1 MLYIHIP
8 FCRQICSYCDFHHSA
23 SLVRRDDMIEA
34 IKAEIVNRR
43 ALVPSVRTLYFGG
56 GTPSVC
62 TPDQIGSLI
71 NLVRDLWQTGHFE
84 ELTLE
89 ANPEDLTPSYLSAIR
104 AAGVDRLSIGIQSF
118 DDDHLRRMNR
128 SHTATQAVRAV
139 ASAQAAGFDNI
150 TIDLIYGL
158 PWMTER
164 QWRSNVEQA
173 IALGVQH
180 ISAYH
185 LTIEP
190 RTIFGKRGLQPVDDA
205 VSESHFSILRQMLIG
220 AGFEHYEVSNFA
232 LNGRR
237 AIHNSG
243 YWRGEAYLGV
253 GPSAHSYD
261 GMRRRYHNVSSNRIY
276 LDGRESL
283 LCEELRDE
291 DLHNEYVMTRLRT
304 ADGFSIKEYENRF
317 DRKPEVVPGLIVENG
332 IARIKPEDFL
342 MSDSIICSL
351 FI

>member
-23 SLVRRDDMIEA
+23 SLTRRDDMIEA

-62 TPDQIGSLI
+62 TPDQIGNLI
-71 NLVRDLWQTGHFE
+71 NLVRDLWQTDQFE

-104 AAGVDRLSIGIQSF
+104 AAGVDRLSVGIQSF

-128 SHTATQAVRAV
+128 SHT
-139 ASAQAAGFDNI
+139 SAQAVGAVTSAQVAGFDNI

-232 LNGRR
+232 LDGRR

-283 LCEELRDE
+283 LSEELSDE

-304 ADGFSIKEYENRF
+304 ADGFSIEEYESRF
-317 DRKPEVVPGLIVENG
+317 GRKPEVVPGLIVENG
-332 IARIKPEDFL
+332 IVRIMPEDFL
-342 MSDSIICSL
+342 VSDSIICSL